1 MLELIKKQIAKMEST
16 KEVDSQFVDLFVD
29 FFEQC
34 TERSHEAKE
43 ENILFTQLEKKELKP
58 EHHELIQK
66 LMHEHKL
73 AREHVGALVNAN
85 KKYMTG
91 ELSSF
96 NEVMGVFHELTQFYP
111 VHIDTEDNHFYVPVM
126 DYFSED
132 EIRAM
137 TKQFDEFD
145 QSGVFQKYE
154 ALIGE
159 LEKSYA

>member
-1 MLELIKKQIAKMEST
+1 MLAAKT
-16 KEVDSQFVDLFVD
+16 VDTQFVDLFID
-29 FFEQC
+29 FFQEC

-43 ENILFTQLEKKELKP
+43 ENILFTELEKKDLKP

-73 AREHVGALVNAN
+73 AREHVGTLVNAN

-91 ELSSF
+91 ELKAYDD
-96 NEVMGVFHELTQFYP
+96 VIAVFKELITFYP
-111 VHIDTEDNHFYVPVM
+111 THIDVEDNHFYVPVM
-126 DYFSED
+126 DYFNEE

-137 TKQFDEFD
+137 TKKFDEFD